1 MISRLQVAKIPE
13 AARRSRLWLA
23 AAAVL
28 AVSLGGCVYAPPPPA
43 AGYAYAP
50 DAYYYPY
57 YSPYYYAPG
66 YYYPPV
72 YGSVGFGFG
81 FAGHRHFH

>member
-1 MISRLQVAKIPE
+1 MNSGSPRAKIPGTG
-13 AARRSRLWLA
+13 RRPRLWLA

-28 AVSLGGCVYAPPPPA
+28 ALSLGGCVYAPPPPA
-43 AGYAYAP
+43 PPGYAYAP

-57 YSPYYYAPG
+57 YSPYYYAPD

-72 YGSVGFGFG
+72 YGSLGFVFG
-81 FAGHRHFH
+81 GHHHFH